1 MNHIGLNAVRAI
13 DILTAL
19 GFCYLAHLARRD
31 PFATDIRTAIQ
42 LLPVV
47 PFVLAFIWL
56 TREPTASQWLAILA
70 IHQALALVI
79 LALAAILLVGLP
91 DTKFACAYLAIAGAL
106 QLLALAAL
114 RRVAPALPK
123 MSRGHT
129 VL

>member
-56 TREPTASQWLAILA
+56 TREPTASQWL
-70 IHQALALVI
+70 VI